1 MQIYSINNYSNL
13 SKNQSPQFKSVYPVV
28 HWLAETNASY
38 APALTHD
45 SAVKLNKRIV
55 EILNLKAPVIEE
67 EISKL
72 LAKVSELNRE
82 LGFAKTMRQK
92 ESKEKKIATALSSIA
107 DLRLSQR
114 VQAYIA
120 RNDKEYAN
128 NPIVRGFYDR
138 QGGFRNGNY
147 DSIAYIATGEDALYL
162 NNLGKQ
168 IGVERSMGNKIGEER
183 ARDNYQKLGQE
194 HVQARS
200 AEFRRVNSEP
210 SELHVKMEIKRDG
223 VGDKVG
229 YNISEMK
236 YFPKEGPNNP
246 FMLTEWAKR

>member
-1 MQIYSINNYSNL
+1 MILLQYAQLSALNYLLQLFYKNAFLSYSNRHFL
-13 SKNQSPQFKSVYPVV
+13 RLQYQN
-28 HWLAETNASY
+28 
-38 APALTHD
+38 
-45 SAVKLNKRIV
+45 I

-120 RNDKEYAN
+120 RNDKEYDAD
-128 NPIVRGFYDR
+128 NPMVRGFYDR
-138 QGGFRNGNY
+138 QKGNY
-147 DSIAYIATGEDALYL
+147 DSVAYIATGEDALYL

-168 IGVERSMGNKIGEER
+168 IGVERSKGNKIGEER
-183 ARDNYQKLGQE
+183 ARDNYQKLGRE
-194 HVQARS
+194 HVQARA

-210 SELHVKMEIKRDG
+210 SELHVKMEIQRDG